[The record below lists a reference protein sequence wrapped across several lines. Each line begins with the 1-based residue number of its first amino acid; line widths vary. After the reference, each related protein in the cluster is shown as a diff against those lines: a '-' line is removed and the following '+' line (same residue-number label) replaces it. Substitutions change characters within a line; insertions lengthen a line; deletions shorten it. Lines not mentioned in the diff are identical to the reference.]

1 MRFLLPF
8 SNLRYHSNTTQTNQT
23 PYFSKIADLKELDD
37 HRSLILSDIRG
48 KEQRLAQVPLRIES
62 LKNAAQPLL
71 DLLGMGK
78 RLGRAEF
85 DVQHR
90 LDHLPRELK
99 PLHVQLEVYNKLLA
113 GSEDAS
119 AVEIGCEGSVDEA
132 GKFVVGSTAVLE
144 EEPEFEDAEED
155 ENEEAPDDEDRPAPA
170 TIVPAVMTTAGGDLD
185 GEDETVEGPAPP
197 PKPLT
202 QASHRR
208 SAHDRLSTSIAE
220 RVERKRAALLS
231 AHPISLTATIAVG
244 KEAGKGKGSPGMRL
258 VLVFSY
264 APQLQCV
271 GVRCR
276 LEGGGSGVGDGMKGL
291 LEASTLLDELFD
303 GDTGERCP
311 SVVGRSL
318 LEMFG

>member
-1 MRFLLPF
+1 MFPF
-8 SNLRYHSNTTQTNQT
+8 SFTLISYTNN
-23 PYFSKIADLKELDD
+23 FSKIADLKELED
-37 HRSLILSDIRG
+37 HRALILSDIRG

-62 LKNAAQPLL
+62 LKNASQPLL

-85 DVQHR
+85 DVQRR

-99 PLHVQLEVYNKLLA
+99 PLHIQLEVYNKLLA
-113 GSEDAS
+113 GSEEAS
-119 AVEIGCEGSVDEA
+119 AVEIGCEGSVDEV
-132 GKFVVGSTAVLE
+132 GKFVAGSAAVLE

-155 ENEEAPDDEDRPAPA
+155 ENEGDDEERPAPTTT
-170 TIVPAVMTTAGGDLD
+170 TIPPASGD
-185 GEDETVEGPAPP
+185 GDEEEAVEGPAPP
-197 PKPLT
+197 PKPLAQT
-202 QASHRR
+202 SHRR

-231 AHPISLTATIAVG
+231 THPISLTATIAVG
-244 KEAGKGKGSPGMRL
+244 KGAGRAGRGMRL
-258 VLVFSY
+258 VMVFTY

-276 LEGGGSGVGDGMKGL
+276 LEGGSGMVGDGVKAL
-291 LEASTLLDELFD
+291 LEPMTLLDELFD
-303 GDTGERCP
+303 DGDTGEKCP
-311 SVVGRSL
+311 GVVGRSL